1 MTKITYLKRR
11 IATLKKRQDK
21 LNLYHKMAEMS
32 LNRIEYEDICERI
45 KRTPFG
51 FDKQLKWEIILSK
64 SRTLDKKY
72 KVLTQE
78 FEEIRPIHEATETL
92 ISECENKLESL
103 GYIDPA
109 KVWAQQVFAQMEKN

>member
-1 MTKITYLKRR
+1 ML
-11 IATLKKRQDK
+11 
-21 LNLYHKMAEMS
+21 EMS
-32 LNRIEYEDICERI
+32 ANRIRHEDICERI

-51 FDKQLKWEIILSK
+51 FDGQLKL
-64 SRTLDKKY
+64 RTLDKKY

-78 FEEIRPIHEATETL
+78 FEEIRPVHEATETL

-109 KVWAQQVFAQMEKN
+109 KVWIQQVFA